1 MSLIDRYY
9 YFFTNKTFGITMNIK
24 SIKEVVDKKNLE
36 IRIDSTTVRVEDIAS
51 QVVSVLS
58 NIDYN
63 GSEYLYDFF
72 ENICVTK
79 EPLPTI
85 DNSYRVCVTV
95 DVATLSL
102 NISIVD
108 LPNNYTIHIASL
120 TTHDEGVFF
129 LSLTALSL
137 SIHEGTFN
145 K

>member
-1 MSLIDRYY
+1 
-9 YFFTNKTFGITMNIK
+9 MNMEL
-24 SIKEVVDKKNLE
+24 IKEIIDKKNLE
-36 IRIDSTTVRVEDIAS
+36 IRIDSTTVRVEDVAS

-58 NIDYN
+58 NIDYS

-79 EPLPTI
+79 ESLPTI
-85 DNSYRVCVTV
+85 NNSYRVCVTV
-95 DVATLSL
+95 NVATLSL
-102 NISIVD
+102 DISVVD
-108 LPNNYTIHIASL
+108 SPNNYIIHIASL
-120 TTHDEGVFF
+120 TTHDEAVFF